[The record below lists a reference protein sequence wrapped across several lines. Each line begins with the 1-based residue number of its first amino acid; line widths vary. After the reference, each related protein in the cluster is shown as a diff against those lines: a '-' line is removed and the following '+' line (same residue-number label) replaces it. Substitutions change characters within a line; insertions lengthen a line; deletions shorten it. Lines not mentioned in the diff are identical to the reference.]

1 MNRSAVFLALLVA
14 AGGEALPSAS
24 AAQETDH
31 PLAAFATRHVVV
43 LPVHFLGMGDSLG
56 FAAQIPDTRAYLDEV
71 DAEIHFALSNV
82 GVKNVWVFPKALVA
96 MSRRNPGYLPD
107 PYELAAQWLR
117 PPMKKKVPP
126 QLPEPFG
133 SQIRSLVAMEDEGQY
148 VLFPVEI
155 RFVPA
160 GPGKERA
167 VVRIVLLDARRSQV
181 RWMVDV
187 QGDPSS
193 SFSPALAAS
202 AAEHL
207 ADLVGDR

>member
-1 MNRSAVFLALLVA
+1 MKRFVFLALLIA
-14 AGGEALPSAS
+14 ASGSVLPAAS
-24 AAQETDH
+24 TAQETDH

-56 FAAQIPDTRAYLDEV
+56 WAAQIPDTRAYLDEV

-82 GVKNVWVFPKALVA
+82 GVKDVWVFPKALVA
-96 MSRRNPGYLPD
+96 MSRRNPGYLPN

-155 RFVPA
+155 RFAPA
-160 GPGKERA
+160 GSGMERA
-167 VVRIVLLDARRSQV
+167 VVRVVLLDARRSRV

-187 QGDPSS
+187 QGDPASA
-193 SFSPALAAS
+193 FSPALAAS
-202 AAEHL
+202 VAEHL

>member
-1 MNRSAVFLALLVA
+1 VKRFVLLALLVA
-14 AGGEALPSAS
+14 ASGAMRPRAS
-24 AAQETDH
+24 AAQERDH
-31 PLAAFATRHVVV
+31 PLAPFTTRHVVV
-43 LPVHFLGMGDSLG
+43 LPVQYLGMGDSLG
-56 FAAQIPDTRAYLDEV
+56 WAAQIPDTRAYLDEV

-82 GVKNVWVFPKALVA
+82 GVKNIWVFPKALVA

-107 PYELAAQWLR
+107 PHEIAAQWLR

-148 VLFPVEI
+148 VLCPVEI
-155 RFVPA
+155 RFEPA
-160 GPGKERA
+160 GSGMERA

-202 AAEHL
+202 VAAHL